1 MSTSR
6 DVYVDESSSWDW
18 TVASIEA
25 TSYAPKI
32 VLGEEDSADKNIT
45 DLALRKSGR
54 RSQLSS
60 YLRDYDITH
69 DTVITSDGNL
79 VHSALIAE
87 SEPITFEEAARDGH
101 WWRAMEEEIDS
112 IKRNNTW
119 ELVELPLNKK
129 PIALKWIYKVKVNAN
144 GEIVRHKARLVA
156 KGFLQKAGIDYGE
169 VYTPVARIETVRLVV
184 ALATNE
190 DWSLHQLDVKSA
202 FLNGPL
208 EEEVYVQ
215 QPIGFVQ
222 ETDKHKVYKL
232 NKALYGLKQAP
243 RAWNKRIDKFFEGIG
258 FMKCISEHG
267 VYVKNTEGSKIIICL
282 YVDDLLITGSNE
294 ECIESCKAELMKEF
308 EMNDLGKLSYF
319 LGIEFTQTKYG
330 VIMHQTKYTRD
341 LLKKFSMEQSNSAIT
356 PAETGMK
363 LEHNPDEEGVDLA
376 VYRSIVGSL
385 TYLCNTRPDLS
396 FSVGVVSRYMQDPK
410 VSHLLAVKRI
420 MRYLHETEQFGVLLS
435 KGNEEL
441 VGYSDA
447 DWCGDITDRRSTV
460 GYVFFLGK
468 TPISWSSTKEPVVAL
483 SSCEAEYV
491 AAFEV
496 ACQAIWLYSLLKEL
510 GIN

>member
-1 MSTSR
+1 M
-6 DVYVDESSSWDW
+6 DESSSWDW

-243 RAWNKRIDKFFEGIG
+243 RAWNKRIDKFFDGIG

-267 VYVKNTEGSKIIICL
+267 VYVKNTNGSRIVICL
-282 YVDDLLITGSNE
+282 YVDDLLITSSSE

-319 LGIEFTQTKYG
+319 LGIEFTQTKSG
-330 VIMHQTKYTRD
+330 VIMHQTKYARD

-363 LEHNPDEEGVDLA
+363 LEHNPDEEGVNPA

-385 TYLCNTRPDLS
+385 RYLCNTRPDLS

-410 VSHLLAVKRI
+410 ISHLLAVKRI
-420 MRYLHETEQFGVLLS
+420 MRYLHGTEQFGVLLS
-435 KGNEEL
+435 RGNEEL
-441 VGYSDA
+441 VGYPDA
-447 DWCGDITDRRSTV
+447 DWCGDRTDRRSTT

-468 TPISWSSTKEPVVAL
+468 TPIS
-483 SSCEAEYV
+483 
-491 AAFEV
+491 
-496 ACQAIWLYSLLKEL
+496 
-510 GIN
+510 